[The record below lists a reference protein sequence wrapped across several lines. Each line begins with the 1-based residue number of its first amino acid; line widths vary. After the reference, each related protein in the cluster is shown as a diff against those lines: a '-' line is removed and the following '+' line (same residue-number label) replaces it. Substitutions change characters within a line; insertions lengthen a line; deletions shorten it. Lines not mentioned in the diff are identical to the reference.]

1 MKDSVFKFSLDIHQ
15 TRAQTFFSVMRGDTK
30 RRLEILLTEEGEP
43 YYITDDCYAVF
54 SAEKADGHKIYND
67 CEIEDNA
74 VIYHMTPQTVST
86 AGILKCEIKL
96 YGADD
101 SLITSPRFS
110 ISVDPTINE
119 EDEIEIES
127 ADEVTGLTKL
137 IAETQEV
144 KTEIEQKLENGEF
157 IGPQGPKGDQGEKGE
172 QGIQGI
178 QGIRGPQGL
187 QGEQGPKG
195 DKGDKGE
202 QGEQG
207 PKGDI
212 GPQGPQGVQGPQGIQ
227 GPQGPQGEDGKGLT
241 ILGYYTTL
249 IELEQGVLNPSVGD
263 IYGVGL
269 SAPYNLYA
277 WDGTQWIDNGQLQG
291 PKGDSYNLTAE
302 DMKEISEQ
310 AAELIAYVQE
320 EEPEGAPDGS
330 IWIDED
336 AESDVS
342 AQEVICKI
350 NEGISVVDSG
360 LTHAR
365 GIVEL
370 RKTGSILW
378 LIDSGVYNFTS
389 SFAAAKNRTVLQ
401 FDLPKALSNKL
412 PNVNGV
418 YGGTGTIAYFP
429 ALAYENVSYTTFNCQ
444 AYLKRSAIGEEYDTY
459 QLVYSGLSAIT
470 GGGLCG
476 FHIRMPLILM

>member
-43 YYITDDCYAVF
+43 YYITEDCYAVF

-127 ADEVTGLTKL
+127 ADEVTGLAKL

-187 QGEQGPKG
+187 QGEQGIQGEVGPVGPEGPQGIQGIQGPKGETGEQGPKG

-207 PKGDI
+207 PKGDK
-212 GPQGPQGVQGPQGIQ
+212 GDTGEQGIRGEP
-227 GPQGPQGEDGKGLT
+227 GPTGERG
-241 ILGYYTTL
+241 
-249 IELEQGVLNPSVGD
+249 EP
-263 IYGVGL
+263 
-269 SAPYNLYA
+269 
-277 WDGTQWIDNGQLQG
+277 GQ
-291 PKGDSYNLTAE
+291 
-302 DMKEISEQ
+302 
-310 AAELIAYVQE
+310 
-320 EEPEGAPDGS
+320 
-330 IWIDED
+330 
-336 AESDVS
+336 
-342 AQEVICKI
+342 
-350 NEGISVVDSG
+350 
-360 LTHAR
+360 
-365 GIVEL
+365 
-370 RKTGSILW
+370 
-378 LIDSGVYNFTS
+378 SGVYVGSGEMPDGYNVQIDPTGEVPVVPMVVT
-389 SFAAAKNRTVLQ
+389 FADGTKETYNI
-401 FDLPKALSNKL
+401 
-412 PNVNGV
+412 
-418 YGGTGTIAYFP
+418 YG
-429 ALAYENVSYTTFNCQ
+429 EVVV
-444 AYLKRSAIGEEYDTY
+444 E
-459 QLVYSGLSAIT
+459 
-470 GGGLCG
+470 
-476 FHIRMPLILM
+476 

>member
-1 MKDSVFKFSLDIHQ
+1 MPILNILD
-15 TRAQTFFSVMRGDTK
+15 
-30 RRLEILLTEEGEP
+30 
-43 YYITDDCYAVF
+43 
-54 SAEKADGHKIYND
+54 
-67 CEIEDNA
+67 
-74 VIYHMTPQTVST
+74 
-86 AGILKCEIKL
+86 
-96 YGADD
+96 
-101 SLITSPRFS
+101 
-110 ISVDPTINE
+110 
-119 EDEIEIES
+119 
-127 ADEVTGLTKL
+127 
-137 IAETQEV
+137 
-144 KTEIEQKLENGEF
+144 ENGNF
-157 IGPQGPKGDQGEKGE
+157 VPIPA
-172 QGIQGI
+172 IV
-178 QGIRGPQGL
+178 
-187 QGEQGPKG
+187 
-195 DKGDKGE
+195 
-202 QGEQG
+202 
-207 PKGDI
+207 
-212 GPQGPQGVQGPQGIQ
+212 GPQGPQGPRGIQ

-241 ILGYYTTL
+241 ILGYYSTL
-249 IELEQGVLNPSVGD
+249 IELEQGVLNPSIGD

-291 PKGDSYNLTAE
+291 AKGDKGEKGDKGDKGDTGATGPQGPKGDSYNLTDE
-302 DMKEISEQ
+302 DRREISEM
-310 AAELIAYVQE
+310 ITYVQD
-320 EEPEGAPDGS
+320 EEPEDAPDGS

-350 NEGISVVDSG
+350 NEGISVIDTG
-360 LTHAR
+360 LTYAR

-429 ALAYENVSYTTFNCQ
+429 ALAYENVTYTTFNCQ

>member
-1 MKDSVFKFSLDIHQ
+1 MSVAIKDVTSSDFTVVEVTSSEITSVEAS
-15 TRAQTFFSVMRGDTK
+15 AS
-30 RRLEILLTEEGEP
+30 EETEPQAGNTGP
-43 YYITDDCYAVF
+43 V
-54 SAEKADGHKIYND
+54 
-67 CEIEDNA
+67 A
-74 VIYHMTPQTVST
+74 VIT
-86 AGILKCEIKL
+86 
-96 YGADD
+96 
-101 SLITSPRFS
+101 
-110 ISVDPTINE
+110 
-119 EDEIEIES
+119 
-127 ADEVTGLTKL
+127 
-137 IAETQEV
+137 
-144 KTEIEQKLENGEF
+144 
-157 IGPQGPKGDQGEKGE
+157 GPKGDPFTFEDFTEEQLETLRGPEGKQGVQGE
-172 QGIQGI
+172 
-178 QGIRGPQGL
+178 
-187 QGEQGPKG
+187 
-195 DKGDKGE
+195 
-202 QGEQG
+202 
-207 PKGDI
+207 
-212 GPQGPQGVQGPQGIQ
+212 QGPQGIQ
-227 GPQGPQGEDGKGLT
+227 GPIGPE
-241 ILGYYTTL
+241 
-249 IELEQGVLNPSVGD
+249 
-263 IYGVGL
+263 
-269 SAPYNLYA
+269 
-277 WDGTQWIDNGQLQG
+277 G

-302 DMKEISEQ
+302 DIKEISEQ

-320 EEPEGAPDGS
+320 EEPEDAPDGS

-336 AESDVS
+336 AESDDS

-459 QLVYSGLSAIT
+459 QLVYTGLSAIT

-476 FHIRMPLILM
+476 FHIRMPLILMQEVKTYGTS